1 MASSHE
7 WFGIGSMFALE
18 YWEYYLEA
26 RRRCQATWG
35 SQPSAI
41 PPPPRP
47 PPRLLPPAMKPRMPV
62 KTVPSLAPVAQP
74 LPVGLVKKAPRRT
87 VALTLQPKLRQP
99 SIPPAEQKPRS
110 AERRQKDTTG
120 FEPRP
125 AMRRRMENI
134 GFEPRRAKRRR
145 KENIGFEPRP
155 AKRRR
160 KHRRKRRRLESSR
173 GSGGSVG
180 SPEVY
185 YSPMPKRRAASR
197 RQIETTTTTSRGGG
211 GRGRSGRQISGIA
224 PRGSVVHEMM
234 PKGGFEPRPI
244 FHGAFG
250 FV

>member
-1 MASSHE
+1 MEAS
-7 WFGIGSMFALE
+7 
-18 YWEYYLEA
+18 
-26 RRRCQATWG
+26 RRCQAMSG

-74 LPVGLVKKAPRRT
+74 LPVGLVKKAHRRT

-99 SIPPAEQKPRS
+99 SIPPAEQKPRP

-125 AMRRRMENI
+125 AMRRRRENI
-134 GFEPRRAKRRR
+134 GVEPRRARRRR

-160 KHRRKRRRLESSR
+160 KHRRKRQRVESIRSS
-173 GSGGSVG
+173 GSSAGK
-180 SPEVY
+180 PEIY
-185 YSPMPKRRAASR
+185 DSPMPKRRAASR
-197 RQIETTTTTSRGGG
+197 RQIETTSGGG
-211 GRGRSGRQISGIA
+211 FEPRRRSGRQISGIA
-224 PRGSVVHEMM
+224 PRGSVVHEMW